1 LKSGDKNQGMAN
13 YIVTKG
19 RDNASRKPPE
29 LIQTSG
35 LAGGASNPVFGNS
48 SGFNQNN

>member
-1 LKSGDKNQGMAN
+1 MAN
-13 YIVTKG
+13 YIVTKD
-19 RDNASRKPPE
+19 RNNSSRKPPE

-48 SGFNQNN
+48 RADGFNQNN